1 MSYDIKV
8 LSVGAVCKLNMSC
21 GSIIAERAVIPG
33 KEFSGSYPFVSK
45 IGGEWFGLIKEGSPK
60 NTGSFDVCDFD
71 FGGGE
76 HELSWRTGASAVGH
90 YSLLFRSEE
99 LFSDF
104 RLVMKQ
110 LRKISLVFPQY
121 AEYVTDENAHI
132 PAKTR
137 RQRTERYLRS
147 ADARRFYGAY
157 PAEKDIQQYL
167 LYNTELA
174 QTYMK
179 QTGAKIWNLPKKQ

>member
-71 FGGGE
+71 FGGEE

-110 LRKISLVFPQY
+110 LRNMSPTKMLIFLPRLDGNEQNDICGVLTLDDFMALIPQKRIY
-121 AEYVTDENAHI
+121 SNICYI
-132 PAKTR
+132 
-137 RQRTERYLRS
+137 
-147 ADARRFYGAY
+147 
-157 PAEKDIQQYL
+157 IQ
-167 LYNTELA
+167 N
-174 QTYMK
+174 
-179 QTGAKIWNLPKKQ
+179 